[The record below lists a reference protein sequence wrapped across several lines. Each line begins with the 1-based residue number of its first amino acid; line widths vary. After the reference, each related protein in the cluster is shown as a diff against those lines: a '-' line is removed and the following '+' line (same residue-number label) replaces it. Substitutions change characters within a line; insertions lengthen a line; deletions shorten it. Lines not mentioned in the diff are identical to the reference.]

1 MTAPKVAAPDG
12 GVPEPARFY
21 RPETLSEA
29 LELRATHNAVPLAG
43 GTDLLVRHRSWAG
56 TLPRL
61 TGAVI
66 YIGHLPELKG
76 VESGADGTVRIGA
89 VETYATL
96 LAHRSIPELLKRA
109 MAELAAPGLRSV
121 ATLAGNVCNASP
133 AADAVCALYALG
145 CAVEVASPS
154 GERTVPVQS
163 FVTGPGRSTL
173 GADEI
178 VTALHLRIPREDRVY
193 YHKVGT
199 RRANALSKLSVC
211 GWATIEGGG
220 ISAVGLAVG
229 AVAPTIV
236 RVPEAEALL
245 VGTSTAEAA
254 RRTDAVVAAF
264 EPHVRPIS
272 DQRSTAAYRRR
283 TALGLIGRFVDGLAD

>member
-1 MTAPKVAAPDG
+1 MTARDVAAPG
-12 GVPEPARFY
+12 RTMPEPARFY

-29 LELRATHNAVPLAG
+29 LDVRAAHNAVPLAG
-43 GTDLLVRHRSWAG
+43 GTDLLVRYRNWAG

-61 TGAVI
+61 TGAVV
-66 YIGHLPELKG
+66 YVGHLAELKG
-76 VESGADGTVRIGA
+76 VESNPDGSVRIGA
-89 VETYATL
+89 AETYANL
-96 LAHRSIPELLKRA
+96 LAHGSIPELLKRA
-109 MAELAAPGLRSV
+109 MRELAAPGLRSV

-145 CAVEVASPS
+145 CAIEVASTS
-154 GERTVPVQS
+154 GTRTVPVQS
-163 FVTGPGRSTL
+163 FITGPGRTTL

-178 VTALHLRIPREDRVY
+178 VTALHLNVPREDRVY

-199 RRANALSKLSVC
+199 RRANALSKLSLC
-211 GWATIEGGG
+211 GWATVEAKVV
-220 ISAVGLAVG
+220 SEVGLAVG

-236 RVPEAEALL
+236 RIPEAEALL
-245 VGTSTAEAA
+245 RGASTNEAA
-254 RRTDAVVAAF
+254 RRAEAVVAAF

-283 TALGLIGRFVDGLAD
+283 TALGLIGRFVGGLAD